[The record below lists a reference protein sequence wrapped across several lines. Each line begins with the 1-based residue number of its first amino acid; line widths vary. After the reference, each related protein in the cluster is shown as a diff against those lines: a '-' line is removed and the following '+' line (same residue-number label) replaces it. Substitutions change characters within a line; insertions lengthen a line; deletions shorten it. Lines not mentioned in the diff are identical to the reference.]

1 MKAVSCRLFSSFI
14 DMLAKITKRNYYGL
28 CLVII
33 LRLAFCAWETA
44 LSKDFST
51 ELTFCP
57 DTTGSNSIHPDKAPF
72 SGGGHL
78 PGGGVLL
85 GILGG
90 GVPPGSPNP
99 NTISD
104 QKMSFSTPVF
114 RPGL

>member
-1 MKAVSCRLFSSFI
+1 MKAVSCRLFSSFN
-14 DMLAKITKRNYYGL
+14 DMPAKITKRNYYGL

-33 LRLAFCAWETA
+33 LRLAFCVWETA

-78 PGGGVLL
+78 PGGLLL

-90 GVPPGSPNP
+90 GVPTGSPNP
-99 NTISD
+99 DPISD
-104 QKMSFSTPVF
+104 QNMTFSTPVF
-114 RPGL
+114 RPVL

>member
-1 MKAVSCRLFSSFI
+1 MKAVSCRLLSSFN
-14 DMLAKITKRNYYGL
+14 DMPAKITKRNYYGL

-33 LRLAFCAWETA
+33 LRLAFCVWETA
-44 LSKDFST
+44 PSKDFST

-57 DTTGSNSIHPDKAPF
+57 DTTGSNCIHPDKAPF

-78 PGGGVLL
+78 PEGVLL

-99 NTISD
+99 DTISD

-114 RPGL
+114 RPVL